1 MTIPT
6 RQNLLI
12 LLCLLL
18 PSMAFPATLETPR
31 QDTPPPDLARTRLPD
46 FRQLVKDSE
55 AAVVNVSST
64 QANVQSDGGQKSP
77 GTPGLSEENP
87 ISDFFRRFFDDR
99 SELFRER
106 QAYSLGS
113 GFIISEDGYI
123 LTNAHVARD
132 ADKIVV
138 RLSDHREKPAKLVGV
153 DELTDVALLKIDGEK
168 LPTVKVGDS
177 DSLEVGDWVLA
188 IGSPFGLER
197 TATQGIVSAVGRN
210 LPSDAYVPFI
220 QTDAAI
226 NPGNSGGPL
235 FNINGEVVGINS
247 QIYSST
253 GGYMGLSFAVP
264 IKLAI
269 QVAEQLKATG
279 EVTRGW
285 LGVMLQN
292 VNAELA
298 EAFGLDRPRGAL
310 VAQIQRESPAAQAGF
325 KVGDII
331 LRYGGEAVEESSQLP
346 RMIGATPV
354 GRTVAMSILRN
365 GEPLEIKATIARLE
379 EADELTAM
387 DEREEPRLNITMA
400 ELTNEQR
407 RTLNLENQGILVID
421 VGDGPASNAG
431 LYPGDVILTLNQ
443 QDITSTVQFAE
454 TLQNLPIGIA
464 MPLLVQRD
472 DETLF
477 LALKLPPAAKQ

>member
-1 MTIPT
+1 MKSITKLA
-6 RQNLLI
+6 LLA
-12 LLCLLL
+12 LFGMLSLYVL
-18 PSMAFPATLETPR
+18 PLVAA
-31 QDTPPPDLARTRLPD
+31 QGLPN

-55 AAVVNVSST
+55 ASVVNVSST
-64 QANVQSDGGQKSP
+64 QSATEDELRSP
-77 GTPGLSEENP
+77 GLPGLQDESP
-87 ISDFFRRFFDDR
+87 LSDFFRRFFDER
-99 SELFRER
+99 SEPFRER
-106 QAYSLGS
+106 QAHSLGS
-113 GFIISEDGYI
+113 GFLISADGYI

-153 DELTDVALLKIDGEK
+153 DELTDVALLKIEGDEEF
-168 LPTVKVGDS
+168 PVVKIGDS
-177 DSLEVGDWVLA
+177 DTLEVGDWVLA

-235 FNINGEVVGINS
+235 FNVQGEVVGINS

-264 IKLAI
+264 IKLAM

-285 LGVMLQN
+285 LGVMIQN
-292 VNAELA
+292 INAELA
-298 EAFGLDRPRGAL
+298 EAFGLDRARGAL
-310 VAQIQRESPAAQAGF
+310 VAQTQPESPAARAGF
-325 KVGDII
+325 KVGDVI
-331 LRYGGEAVEESSQLP
+331 LRYGGEPVEESSQLP

-354 GRTVAMSILRN
+354 GKTVAMSILRN

-379 EADELTAM
+379 EVEEMAAM
-387 DEREEPRLNITMA
+387 DEREEAELNINVA
-400 ELTNEQR
+400 ELSNEQR
-407 RTLNLENQGILVID
+407 RALSIENQGVLITN
-421 VGDGPASNAG
+421 VGDGPAANAG
-431 LYPGDVILTLNQ
+431 LYPGDVVLMVNQ
-443 QDITSTVQFAE
+443 QEVTSTTQFSEVVQA
-454 TLQNLPIGIA
+454 LPRDKA
-464 MPLLVQRD
+464 LPLLVQRD
-472 DETLF
+472 DEMLF
-477 LALKLPPAAKQ
+477 LALKIPAPKD